1 MVMADTL
8 QLSIPASARTLLGFV
23 GWCHSPSFPEQGR
36 IGYLAGD
43 LEVDMS
49 PEDRYTHGAVKA
61 AIAARLQLLIADSD
75 LDTRLGS
82 TDSAEEPRIVVAR
95 AIGGSNDEKP
105 IP

>member
-36 IGYLAGD
+36 IDYLAGD

-49 PEDRYTHGAVKA
+49 PEDLYTHGA
-61 AIAARLQLLIADSD
+61 
-75 LDTRLGS
+75 
-82 TDSAEEPRIVVAR
+82 
-95 AIGGSNDEKP
+95 
-105 IP
+105 

>member
-36 IGYLAGD
+36 IDYLAGD

-49 PEDRYTHGAVKA
+49 PEDLYTHGAVKA
-61 AIAARLQLLIADSD
+61 AIAARLQLLIGRKNGMTRFVGADWGPQILRKSIESSCD
-75 LDTRLGS
+75 R
-82 TDSAEEPRIVVAR
+82 RQQ
-95 AIGGSNDEKP
+95 
-105 IP
+105 

>member
-1 MVMADTL
+1 
-8 QLSIPASARTLLGFV
+8 
-23 GWCHSPSFPEQGR
+23 
-36 IGYLAGD
+36 
-43 LEVDMS
+43 
-49 PEDRYTHGAVKA
+49 VKA

-82 TDSAEEPRIVVAR
+82 TDSAEEPKIVVAR